1 MQSFSMYDFVWCLLQ
16 IGCLCD
22 FSGNLLEAEG
32 GCRVGSAPS
41 AFSGHKAVQVDLG
54 CGGILRNK
62 VGWKWPDLGVH
73 ACSAEELDVGVLG
86 ATPVEPAK

>member
-1 MQSFSMYDFVWCLLQ
+1 MTFQGTCWRPQRRS
-16 IGCLCD
+16 
-22 FSGNLLEAEG
+22 EAEG

-41 AFSGHKAVQVDLG
+41 AFSGHMAVQVDLG
-54 CGGILRNK
+54 CGGIPRNK